1 MRGRAMKLIFAALLG
16 TGFAMLAFDAVWLT
30 FMSANFYRPRLGNL
44 LAVSFKI
51 APALAFYAIY
61 LIGVTRFAVLPA
73 LQEGGW
79 ERAALDGAL
88 FGLAAYATYD
98 LTNQATLRE
107 WSSAVTIVDLIWGS
121 FLTSVSALIG
131 YFCASFLR

>member
-1 MRGRAMKLIFAALLG
+1 MKLIFLAFLG
-16 TGFAMLAFDAVWLT
+16 TCIAMLALDALWLSV
-30 FMSANFYRPRLGNL
+30 MSGKFYRPRLGNL
-44 LAVSFKI
+44 LAANFKI

-61 LIGVTRFAVLPA
+61 LVAVTRFAVLPA

-107 WSSAVTIVDLIWGS
+107 WSAAVTIVDLLWGAL
-121 FLTSVSALIG
+121 LTSASALMG
-131 YFCASFLR
+131 YSCASFWR